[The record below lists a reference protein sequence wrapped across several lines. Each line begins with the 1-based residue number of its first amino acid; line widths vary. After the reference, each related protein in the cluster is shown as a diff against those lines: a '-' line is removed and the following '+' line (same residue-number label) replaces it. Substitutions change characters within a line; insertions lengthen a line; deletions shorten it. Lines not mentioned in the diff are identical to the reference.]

1 MTKAKLLYQKLRSAL
16 PLYFIIICLAA
27 LLSLSVHLLSFLIT
41 PFADFIN
48 SYPAAALRAILALIT
63 SIIPF
68 SIAETMIILLPAI
81 FIFICILL
89 FVFARRNDQKRL
101 KSILIA
107 LISVLLSVYILFVFT
122 LGTSYHTKGLDEK
135 MGLERRP
142 ISTAELESTCYTLAE
157 GINSVAN
164 EIEIEKDSSSSLPY
178 SYRELCKKLDS
189 AYDKVSAEY
198 SFISSFPSYTKR
210 IMLSEPMTY
219 THISGV
225 YSFFTG
231 EANVNVNYP
240 DYILPFTVAHEMAHQ
255 RGIAREDEANFVAFL
270 VCIASDDAYIKYSG
284 YTQVF
289 EYAASALYSA
299 DKNVYFD
306 MLDTV
311 SEKYIYE
318 ALAYND
324 FMDTYKD
331 STISNVSSSVNDAF
345 QQMQG
350 QSAGIKSYG
359 LVVDLAAAYFRDS
372 DK

>member
-1 MTKAKLLYQKLRSAL
+1 MNDIAFFCQRVGFRTEVAAVFTDAMRALAAIGEERTLHAAVCAYLKNPNMKAADA
-16 PLYFIIICLAA
+16 AA
-27 LLSLSVHLLSFLIT
+27 LLAAVAERLGLS
-41 PFADFIN
+41 P
-48 SYPAAALRAILALIT
+48 
-63 SIIPF
+63 
-68 SIAETMIILLPAI
+68 
-81 FIFICILL
+81 
-89 FVFARRNDQKRL
+89 
-101 KSILIA
+101 
-107 LISVLLSVYILFVFT
+107 
-122 LGTSYHTKGLDEK
+122 
-135 MGLERRP
+135 
-142 ISTAELESTCYTLAE
+142 YTLNALFIMKVYLL
-157 GINSVAN
+157 G
-164 EIEIEKDSSSSLPY
+164 KD
-178 SYRELCKKLDS
+178 
-189 AYDKVSAEY
+189 AY
-198 SFISSFPSYTKR
+198 
-210 IMLSEPMTY
+210 
-219 THISGV
+219 
-225 YSFFTG
+225 
-231 EANVNVNYP
+231 
-240 DYILPFTVAHEMAHQ
+240 
-255 RGIAREDEANFVAFL
+255 IARYSEEIFWDTAADLVCKTDE
-270 VCIASDDAYIKYSG
+270 CIASDDAYIKYSG